1 MIYPRLLTGLL
12 RSASLIEFTSYFG
25 LILPCLVNR
34 WLRVVLDENS
44 SQEYPVSVVA
54 ACPGMIVG
62 HVLFLI
68 CINDLAKNALCNI
81 VI

>member
-34 WLRVVLDENS
+34 WLGVVLDENS
-44 SQEYPVSVVA
+44 SQEYSVSVVA
-54 ACPGMIVG
+54 AFPGTIVG
-62 HVLFLI
+62 HALFLI
-68 CINDLAKNALCNI
+68 CINDLAENALCNI